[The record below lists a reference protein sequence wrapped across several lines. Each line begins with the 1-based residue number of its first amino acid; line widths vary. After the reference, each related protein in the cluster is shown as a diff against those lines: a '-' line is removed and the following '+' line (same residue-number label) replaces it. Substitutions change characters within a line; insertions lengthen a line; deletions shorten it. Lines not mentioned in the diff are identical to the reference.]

1 MLIPLDRDAFELQ
14 YTNYLRVSRT
24 VGEATIRNY
33 LSGARTFWDFANAE
47 NPSELQFTLTQRTLT
62 KYVAWL
68 TGKGLSNNSIAR
80 NISSLR
86 SLVRYLQTQDKST
99 ESFPIIM
106 GKPRTQASAPLFL
119 SEPQIKNLLE
129 KPDACTFWGLRDACI
144 IEILYSTGVRVS
156 ELTQIDVS
164 SVDLDS
170 QTIRVIGKGSK
181 ERVVFLNK
189 RCHELV
195 DRYLVQLHHSD
206 TQRRGT
212 NRPLFINR
220 NSGRLTNRSIQRI
233 IKGYAKTA
241 GIDPSTHPHTL
252 RHSFATHMLD
262 GGASLTSVQK
272 LLGHSSTR
280 ATQVYLHPNLEKA
293 RQIYREAHPRAK
305 GHTDAK
311 DERAHHE
318 NTSNTRSQSE

>member
-1 MLIPLDRDAFELQ
+1 MLIPLDRDTFELQ
-14 YTNYLRVSRT
+14 YTTYLKVSRT

-47 NPSELQFTLTQRTLT
+47 NPSGLQLTLTQRTLAR
-62 KYVAWL
+62 YVAWL
-68 TGKGLSNNSIAR
+68 TGKGLSNSSIAR

-86 SLVRYLQTQDKST
+86 SLVRYLRTQDNST
-99 ESFPIIM
+99 ESFPVII
-106 GKPRTQASAPLFL
+106 GRPPAQAPAPLFL
-119 SEPQIKNLLE
+119 SELQVKNLLDR
-129 KPDACTFWGLRDACI
+129 PDAYTFWGLRDACI

-156 ELTQIDVS
+156 ELTQMDIS
-164 SVDLDS
+164 SLNLNS
-170 QTIRVIGKGSK
+170 RSIRVIGKGSK

-195 DRYLVQLHHSD
+195 NRYLLQLQHLD
-206 TQRRGT
+206 TQRRIHDQ
-212 NRPLFINR
+212 PLFINR
-220 NSGRLTNRSIQRI
+220 KSGRLTNRSIQRI
-233 IKGYAKTA
+233 IKSYAKTA

-305 GHTDAK
+305 GNTDAR
-311 DERAHHE
+311 DERTHHE